1 MTYLLAIVA
10 LFGWM
15 FALDYR
21 KQNKQLRSAL
31 FYNQELRA
39 GYRNALTSFIR
50 AWTERGEEIKR
61 LKEEAKVCEFG
72 RGK

>member
-1 MTYLLAIVA
+1 MNYLLAVVA
-10 LFGWM
+10 VIGWA
-15 FALDYR
+15 FVLDYR

-39 GYRNALTSFIR
+39 GYRNSLKSFIR
-50 AWTERGEEIKR
+50 AWTERGEEIEK
-61 LKEEAKVCEFG
+61 LKKELAVCEFG